1 MALTGRAVE
10 KIWKITTTYVLP
22 SVLTPSGIRQRGMA
36 LADARAHEIR
46 AIAQAERDAER
57 IRDGLARLDET
68 GQLIPVPQ
76 FHGDVVPDHSLQQS
90 QTTLT
95 AVEEA
100 RTAADLQ
107 NLQKHINERRALAM
121 AAKEAESIPDDR
133 VSDKPMDADWF
144 ARWRDG
150 AQRVSDNEMR
160 TLWAKILAGEAVFPG
175 SFRLRT
181 LTTLQSLSPA
191 DARLIEEAAPFVV
204 DGEIPREPD
213 VTEMLPLGKL
223 LQLAEMGVLTGVELG
238 NLHAIRKEDDE
249 EARKF
254 ECLLVCNNKALLVL
268 SDNPKDE
275 LTFKCV
281 RVTSVGREIMSL
293 GQFQANP
300 LFLEAFVS
308 VVKKQGFCVS
318 LGDYDRDNKIILNA
332 AVR

>member
-22 SVLTPSGIRQRGMA
+22 SVLTPSGVRQRGMA

-46 AIAQAERDAER
+46 AIAQAQSDAES
-57 IRDGLARLDET
+57 IRGGRARLDET
-68 GQLIPVPQ
+68 GQLKPVAQ
-76 FHGDVVPDHSLQQS
+76 FQADMAPDHSLQQS
-90 QTTLT
+90 QAAPT
-95 AVEEA
+95 AIEEA

-107 NLQKHINERRALAM
+107 QLQKHINERCALAM

-133 VSDKPMDADWF
+133 VSDEPMDSDWF

-150 AQRVSDNEMR
+150 AQHVSDNEMR
-160 TLWAKILAGEAVFPG
+160 ALWAKILAGEAVYPG

-223 LQLAEMGVLTGVELG
+223 LQLAEMGILTGVELE
-238 NLHAIRKEDDE
+238 NLRAIRVEDDE
-249 EARKF
+249 AAQKF
-254 ECLLVCNNKALLVL
+254 ECQLVCNNKALLVQ
-268 SDNPKDE
+268 SDNPKDKLE
-275 LTFKCV
+275 FRCV
-281 RVTSVGREIMSL
+281 RVTSVGREVMSL
-293 GQFQANP
+293 GQFQANL
-300 LFLEAFVS
+300 LFLEEFIS
-308 VVKKQGFCVS
+308 VVKGKGFYVT
-318 LGDYDRDNKIILNA
+318 LGDYDRDKKIILNA
-332 AVR
+332 SAR